1 MKNLPILY
9 KIKKLIGTVIKYI
22 NEKIIF
28 SFKLYVSS
36 NIVKIIVP
44 KKQITKRIVKIFF
57 KLSKVIKDT
66 PFYFIS
72 TSTPVPTELAPGPQ
86 GKFTL
91 NPLELTLKEPPVC
104 PSEGEPRYVNHDL

>member
-28 SFKLYVSS
+28 SFKLYVAS
-36 NIVKIIVP
+36 NIVKIIVQ
-44 KKQITKRIVKIFF
+44 KKQITKRTFKIFF
-57 KLSKVIKDT
+57 KLSKVIQDT

-72 TSTPVPTELAPGPQ
+72 TSTPVPTGLAPRPQ
-86 GKFTL
+86 GKLTL
-91 NPLELTLKEPPVC
+91 NLLELTFSEPPRC
-104 PSEGEPRYVNHDL
+104 KS

>member
-1 MKNLPILY
+1 M
-9 KIKKLIGTVIKYI
+9 KKL
-22 NEKIIF
+22 F
-28 SFKLYVSS
+28 FLFKLYVAS
-36 NIVKIIVP
+36 NIVKNNST

-72 TSTPVPTELAPGPQ
+72 TSTPVPTGLAPGPQ

-91 NPLELTLKEPPVC
+91 NPLELTLSEPPAC
-104 PSEGEPRYVNHDL
+104 PSEAEPPRCKS

>member
-28 SFKLYVSS
+28 SFKLYVAS

-44 KKQITKRIVKIFF
+44 KKQITNRIVKIFF
-57 KLSKVIKDT
+57 KLFKVIQDT

-72 TSTPVPTELAPGPQ
+72 TSTPVPTGLAPGPQ
-86 GKFTL
+86 RKLTL
-91 NPLELTLKEPPVC
+91 NPLELTFSELPTY
-104 PSEGEPRYVNHDL
+104 PSEAEPTRCKS

>member
-28 SFKLYVSS
+28 SFKLYVAS

-44 KKQITKRIVKIFF
+44 KKQITKRTFKFFF
-57 KLSKVIKDT
+57 KLSKVIQDT

-72 TSTPVPTELAPGPQ
+72 TSTPVSTGLAPGPQ
-86 GKFTL
+86 GNLTL
-91 NPLELTLKEPPVC
+91 NPLELIFSKPPRC
-104 PSEGEPRYVNHDL
+104 KS

>member
-28 SFKLYVSS
+28 SFKLYVAS

-44 KKQITKRIVKIFF
+44 KNKSQKELLNFF
-57 KLSKVIKDT
+57 QT
-66 PFYFIS
+66 F
-72 TSTPVPTELAPGPQ
+72 
-86 GKFTL
+86 
-91 NPLELTLKEPPVC
+91 
-104 PSEGEPRYVNHDL
+104 

>member
-28 SFKLYVSS
+28 SFKLYVAS

-44 KKQITKRIVKIFF
+44 KKQITNRIVKIFF
-57 KLSKVIKDT
+57 KLFKVIQDT

-72 TSTPVPTELAPGPQ
+72 TSTPVPTGLAPGPQ
-86 GKFTL
+86 GKLTL
-91 NPLELTLKEPPVC
+91 NSLELTFSELPTC
-104 PSEGEPRYVNHDL
+104 PSEAEPTRCKS

>member
-28 SFKLYVSS
+28 SFKLYVAS

-44 KKQITKRIVKIFF
+44 KKQITKRTFKFFF

-72 TSTPVPTELAPGPQ
+72 TSTPVSTRLALGSQ
-86 GKFTL
+86 GKFIL
-91 NPLELTLKEPPVC
+91 NPLKLIFSELPAC
-104 PSEGEPRYVNHDL
+104 PSEAEPPRCKS